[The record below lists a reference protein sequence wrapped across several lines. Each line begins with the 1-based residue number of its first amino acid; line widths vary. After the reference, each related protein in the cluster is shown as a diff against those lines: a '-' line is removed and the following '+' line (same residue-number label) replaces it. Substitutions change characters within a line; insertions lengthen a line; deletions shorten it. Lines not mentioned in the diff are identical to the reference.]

1 MFLEALYSTMRTNS
15 PVANTKRVCELTV
28 ASQFENP
35 AVRTMPTNL
44 LYLQTMILMGLEADN
59 HGPATMRGQLGLP
72 RAAWLGAAVGLAYNL
87 KLHNNRNQEQSVNGD
102 SDSDEKLGR
111 RAWVVLVILDRWHA
125 ISTSSPLFIPD
136 SSVVFVPEDQKLLG
150 LAPFHIARKSES
162 KYENLTTIGL
172 TRRQVSPAF
181 WGTSQKRLL
190 SQTKQHRRRRST
202 LSSQEFFVASSSD
215 FAKAWMEFGIL

>member
-1 MFLEALYSTMRTNS
+1 MRTNS

-87 KLHNNRNQEQSVNGD
+87 KLHNSRSREQFANG

-111 RAWVVLVILDRWHA
+111 RAWVILVVLDRWHA

-136 SSVVFVPEDQKLLG
+136 SSVVFVPDDQKLLG

-162 KYENLTTIGL
+162 KHKNLTRIGL

-181 WGTSQKRLL
+181 WGTSQRRLL
-190 SQTKQHRRRRST
+190 SLMKRHRRRRST
-202 LSSQEFFVASSSD
+202 LSSQKFFVASSNG
-215 FAKAWMEFGIL
+215 FGKAWTGFGIL